1 MSRMDFINSSCGR
14 CLSAFFQDRAPPE
27 KGQKFWFHPADISQT
42 CSQVS
47 KEGSRMVSPDTA

>member
-1 MSRMDFINSSCGR
+1 MDFINSSCGR